1 MKMNLV
7 KNRPYRLMTPGP
19 VPLSPQVR
27 EILAQPMIH
36 HRTPEFEKV
45 LKSVGLKLKKT
56 FLTAESVYMHAST
69 GSGAM
74 ESSIVNTLNPGDK
87 ILTLVSGKFGE
98 RWRDMARRHGCE
110 IIEISIPWG
119 EAAKPADVQNI
130 LEKNSDIKAVLCQ
143 ACETSTATSHPIQEI
158 AQIVRKYPDTLFI
171 VDAITGIAAMPLKM
185 DEWGLDVVVSGSQKA
200 FMLPTGLSFI
210 SMSKKAWAA
219 NARVKNPGFYFDLRS
234 EKKSI
239 DKGETHFS
247 SVVPLVRALDVVLDD
262 LNDESLNKTIAR
274 SEKLADVTRLAGE
287 KLGFKVFSK
296 SPSSSVTALLTP
308 PSVDGAKIRD
318 RLESDY
324 NITVMGG
331 QDQLKGK
338 VIRIGH
344 LGYIT
349 DEDMIAT
356 FECLALTLKDLGDAS
371 ITDEKVNAI
380 ANFVK
385 SELSKP

>member
-56 FLTAESVYMHAST
+56 FLTAEPVYMHAST

-110 IIEISIPWG
+110 IIEINIPWG

-219 NARVKNPGFYFDLRS
+219 NARVKNPGFYFDLRA

-262 LNDESLNKTIAR
+262 LNDENLNRTIAR
-274 SEKLADVTRLAGE
+274 SEKLAHVTCLAGE

-318 RLESDY
+318 RLESEY

-371 ITDEKVNAI
+371 ITDEKVNAV